1 MLKEVNDMAQRLDRW
16 GEFVLCEED
25 DPRAI
30 EGTGYA
36 PHYVLSEEDKE
47 YRRSVECIA
56 KHVPAVPPFVPPR
69 IPPMVVVTRHK
80 GLVSWLWRKLD
91 FDIQDVKVIEHATAN
106 DVQGAVVY
114 GVLPLDLAAE
124 AAEVWT
130 VAMPGLR
137 PDQRGQDLTPEE
149 MDEAGAHLVGFKVI
163 RL

>member
-1 MLKEVNDMAQRLDRW
+1 MGQRIDRD
-16 GEFVLCEED
+16 GKFVWCED
-25 DPRAI
+25 NDPRAI
-30 EGTGYA
+30 DEMAYI
-36 PHYVLSEEDKE
+36 PHRSGFGLSEEDRE
-47 YRRSVECIA
+47 IRRAGEFS
-56 KHVPAVPPFVPPR
+56 KHVPAAAPAVPPLVV
-69 IPPMVVVTRHK
+69 PPMVIVTRHK

-91 FDIQDVKVIEHATAN
+91 IDISDVKVIEHATAN

-149 MDEAGAHLVGFKVI
+149 MDEAGAHLVGFKVT